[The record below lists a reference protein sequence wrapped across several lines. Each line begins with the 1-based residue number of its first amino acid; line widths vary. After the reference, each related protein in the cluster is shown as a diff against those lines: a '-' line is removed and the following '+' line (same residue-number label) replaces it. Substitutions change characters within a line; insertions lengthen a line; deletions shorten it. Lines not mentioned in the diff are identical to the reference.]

1 MLLPS
6 LVSVRDHRV
15 FGTGY
20 RPCGAGR
27 RSATSISRTP
37 VHTVQ
42 ESMREALLFVIVV
55 AMVATGLWL
64 FVTGL
69 FFESETNIWYVVSG
83 GWLTGLD
90 GDRLWRD
97 FVAPFLGFEEV

>member
-1 MLLPS
+1 MVMLPDDDHQRYPVQATYVS
-6 LVSVRDHRV
+6 LS
-15 FGTGY
+15 
-20 RPCGAGR
+20 
-27 RSATSISRTP
+27 SAFEELMSKT
-37 VHTVQ
+37 
-42 ESMREALLFVIVV
+42 LLLVIVV

-83 GWLTGLD
+83 GWLIGLG

-97 FVAPFLGFEEV
+97 FVAPVLGFEEG